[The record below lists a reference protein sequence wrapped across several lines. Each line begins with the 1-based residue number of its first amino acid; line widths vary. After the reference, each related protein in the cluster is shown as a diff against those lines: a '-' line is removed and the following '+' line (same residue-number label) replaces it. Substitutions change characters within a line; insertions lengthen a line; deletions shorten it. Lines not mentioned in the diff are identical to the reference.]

1 MNEYPKQNIVEHC
14 ALEHE
19 GSNDYILREGIPSVW
34 ITVDNVKVHIVRG
47 SHIAVF
53 RKGRVDGD
61 ALMLADTERSK
72 AVSMFNNFI
81 VSDATPEE

>member
-14 ALEHE
+14 ALEH
-19 GSNDYILREGIPSVW
+19 EGIPSVW

-61 ALMLADTERSK
+61 ALMLAETERSK
-72 AVSMFNNFI
+72 AVSKFNNFI